1 MKTGLR
7 TKAWKILTQPLK
19 NKISDEAT
27 VVLMLTALARAAS
40 ADTNVSVP
48 ELKKVQEIMKRETG
62 LEVVSSDVYIASKSQ
77 LFEKAPLEKSVYR
90 WGKGK
95 TMPPGRRQRLAVEIA
110 EVCKA
115 DGEFNDMEAAY
126 FNAMAESLRL
136 TPSQLISIAA

>member
-19 NKISDEAT
+19 NKISDEAN

-90 WGKGK
+90 WSK

-126 FNAMAESLRL
+126 FNAVAESLRL

>member
-19 NKISDEAT
+19 NKISDEAN

-40 ADTNVSVP
+40 GDTNVSVP

-77 LFEKAPLEKSVYR
+77 LFEKAPLEKSLYR
-90 WGKGK
+90 WSK
-95 TMPPGRRQRLAVEIA
+95 TMPPGGKQRIAVEIA

>member
-1 MKTGLR
+1 MKTGLE
-7 TKAWKILTQPLK
+7 TKAWKILTRPLK
-19 NKISDEAT
+19 SKISDEANA
-27 VVLMLTALARAAS
+27 VLLLTALARAAS

-62 LEVVSSDVYIASKSQ
+62 LEVVSSDVYIASKSR

-90 WGKGK
+90 WSK

>member
-1 MKTGLR
+1 
-7 TKAWKILTQPLK
+7 
-19 NKISDEAT
+19 
-27 VVLMLTALARAAS
+27 MLTALARAAS
-40 ADTNVSVP
+40 ADTNLSVP

-90 WGKGK
+90 WSK

-115 DGEFNDMEAAY
+115 DGEFDGEFNDMEATY

-136 TPSQLISIAA
+136 TPS

>member
-19 NKISDEAT
+19 NKISDEAN

-62 LEVVSSDVYIASKSQ
+62 LEVVSSDVYIASKFQKS
-77 LFEKAPLEKSVYR
+77 EKGP
-90 WGKGK
+90 W
-95 TMPPGRRQRLAVEIA
+95 
-110 EVCKA
+110 
-115 DGEFNDMEAAY
+115 
-126 FNAMAESLRL
+126 
-136 TPSQLISIAA
+136 

>member
-19 NKISDEAT
+19 NKISDEAN

-62 LEVVSSDVYIASKSQ
+62 LEVVSSDVYITSKSQ
-77 LFEKAPLEKSVYR
+77 LFEKAPLEMSLYR
-90 WGKGK
+90 WSK
-95 TMPPGRRQRLAVEIA
+95 TMPPGRRQRIAVEIA
-110 EVCKA
+110 EV
-115 DGEFNDMEAAY
+115 
-126 FNAMAESLRL
+126 
-136 TPSQLISIAA
+136 

>member
-1 MKTGLR
+1 MKAGLE
-7 TKAWKILTQPLK
+7 TKAWKIPTRPPK
-19 NKISDEAT
+19 NSISDKANA
-27 VVLMLTALARAAS
+27 VMLLTALARAAS

-48 ELKKVQEIMKRETG
+48 ELKKIQEIMKRETG
-62 LEVVSSDVYIASKSQ
+62 TEVVSSDVYIASKSQ

-90 WGKGK
+90 WSK
-95 TMPPGRRQRLAVEIA
+95 TMPPGRRQRVAVEIA